1 MEGVDSI
8 HRPWNIVC
16 FFTWTVVGLLP
27 STLYLLTIDSRS
39 NMEGIRPLF
48 LMSDF
53 VPTDD
58 QTNNLIHPA
67 WEEIRSS
74 AEELQKDL
82 GCDKEYIRQML
93 VAISDYFA

>member
-1 MEGVDSI
+1 
-8 HRPWNIVC
+8 
-16 FFTWTVVGLLP
+16 
-27 STLYLLTIDSRS
+27 
-39 NMEGIRPLF
+39 
-48 LMSDF
+48 MSDF

-82 GCDKEYIRQML
+82 GCDKEYIREINPMNDVIDL
-93 VAISDYFA
+93 SSTIENDGDDGNSRRTSY

>member
-1 MEGVDSI
+1 MEGVDSVHLHLEHSLFLYMDCCRSI
-8 HRPWNIVC
+8 ALDPI
-16 FFTWTVVGLLP
+16 LL
-27 STLYLLTIDSRS
+27 LIDSRS